1 MAEKTGSKKDR
12 ETVNDPGDTS
22 RDETLDLGREV
33 IALEIEGLEE
43 LHRSV
48 GPQFAEAVEVCAAAR
63 RENGLEELKLVLITN
78 ATMLHQARVRRGL
91 EVMDRSNGEIWA
103 KLDAGTPE
111 FFQRI
116 ARSAVSFEQILDNLR
131 QAAQS
136 RPIVI
141 QSLFMRIQDQPP
153 AAEEIA
159 AYCQRLREIVEDGGQ
174 IKLVQVYTVSRPPA
188 ESFVAPLA
196 DAEVDAL
203 VQRIQRATGLKAEP
217 FYA

>member
-1 MAEKTGSKKDR
+1 MITQARSGRLFDSRFTAVPEPMR
-12 ETVNDPGDTS
+12 RLND
-22 RDETLDLGREV
+22 
-33 IALEIEGLEE
+33 IALSGDAEPTTC
-43 LHRSV
+43 
-48 GPQFAEAVEVCAAAR
+48 PQFAEAVEVCAAAR

-116 ARSAVSFEQILDNLR
+116 ARSAVSFEQVLDNLR